1 MDIKTLIIKTKKE
14 VFSNSVGAYS
24 TNIGGEGY
32 DFLEL
37 KEYDFES
44 DAKKIDWLISAK
56 MQKPYVRINLE
67 EKRRNIVAVF
77 LLSGSLFFG
86 SKRLKIETLLEAF
99 AILGFSSVKSGDIF
113 RSGYILQ
120 NSIKLSLPYK
130 NIFNVEEELY
140 NIASIELVGI
150 KPAFDSL
157 NELFY
162 AIKEKSFVIFLG
174 DFLYDIDFKLFSK
187 KHEILAIVA
196 RDSIEKGIEKGIETE
211 LLDNENLKNKSYML
225 NSKNLKKYGKNI
237 EKELQKNYIKFRE
250 FGIDFIEIFDNDNIF
265 IKLQHYFLGR

>member
-1 MDIKTLIIKTKKE
+1 MDIETLIIKTKKE
-14 VFSNSVGAYS
+14 VFSNSVGVYS
-24 TNIGGEGY
+24 TNVSGEGY

-56 MQKPYVRINLE
+56 MQKPYVRVNQE

-99 AILGFSSVKSGDIF
+99 AILGFSSIKSGDIF

-140 NIASIELVGI
+140 NIDSIELVGL
-150 KPAFDSL
+150 KPAFNSI

-174 DFLYDIDFKLFSK
+174 DFLYDIDLTLFSQ

-196 RDSIEKGIEKGIETE
+196 RDSIEKGINRGDEAE
-211 LLDNENLKNKSYML
+211 LVDNENFKNISYML

-250 FGIDFIEIFDNDNIF
+250 NGIGFIEIFDNDEIF
-265 IKLQHYFLGR
+265 IKLQHYFLGK